1 MVIEVKVE
9 NSTTQ
14 KTKILMALGKRHLL
28 LAAACFAIA
37 LINIRTLLQLLDF
50 SLKHEFASF
59 IPIMPFMSAALI
71 FRKRKSIF
79 TSARGTPVVG
89 IATMLSGSVLLI
101 WAALGNLR
109 VLDQNALSVRTAGVI
124 TFVLGAFLF
133 AYGCGSFKEAVFP
146 LLMLLFMIPIPEF
159 WIAKAVHILQQGS
172 AEGVDI
178 LFSLTGTPHQ
188 WQGLAFVLPR
198 VSIEIAP
205 ECSSI
210 RSSLALLISCLLA
223 GHLVLRTTSRKFVFV
238 LMAIPMAMVKNAIRI
253 VVLSLLAIHVDMG
266 YLSGDL
272 HYKGG
277 IVFFVLT
284 LLLMWPVLWILQK
297 TERTLLIKPKN
308 E

>member
-1 MVIEVKVE
+1 MVIELKVE
-9 NSTTQ
+9 NSTTP
-14 KTKILMALGKRHLL
+14 KTQVSMAISRRHLL
-28 LAAACFAIA
+28 FAAACLALA
-37 LINIRTLLQLLDF
+37 LINMRTLLQLLEH

-79 TSARGTPVVG
+79 KSAHGTPVLG
-89 IATMLSGSVLLI
+89 IAAMLLGSVLLI
-101 WAALGNLR
+101 WAAFGNLR
-109 VLDQNALSVRTAGVI
+109 SLDQNALSIKAAGI
-124 TFVLGAFLF
+124 IILVLGAFLF
-133 AYGCGSFKEAVFP
+133 AYGWGSFKDALFP
-146 LLMLLFMIPIPEF
+146 LLLLLFMIPIPEV

-178 LFSLTGTPHQ
+178 LLSLTGTPHQ

-198 VSIEIAP
+198 VTIEIAP

-223 GHLVLRTTSRKFVFV
+223 GHLVLRTTSRKFAFV
-238 LMAIPMAMVKNAIRI
+238 LMAIPMAMLKNAIRI

-272 HYKGG
+272 HHKGG
-277 IVFFVLT
+277 IVFFILT
-284 LLLMWPVLWILQK
+284 LLLMWPVLWILRKSEK
-297 TERTLLIKPKN
+297 TSRIARIN